1 MKVCMESVAPR
12 ATRRFVLQAT
22 GAVVGVGLLT
32 ARASLSAA
40 ADSLPLIKKPIPSS
54 KEMLPVVGLG
64 TNNFDVGEPA
74 DLAARKEVLQGM
86 PGLGGSVVDTAPL
99 YGRSEAVIGNLV
111 AELGNRDRLFF
122 ATKVMSRDSDG
133 ADGKA
138 SIEESFRRLRT
149 DRIDLMQVHNLA
161 GVEQLIPVLQALKQ
175 AKRIRYFGITTSNP
189 AQHPQ
194 MMELMKRFPL
204 DFIQVDYSIDNR
216 EVATSV
222 LPLALERHVGV
233 LINSP
238 LGGRRGAA
246 SVFSRVANRPLPD
259 WAAAIDAQSWAQVF
273 LKYVVSHPAVTC
285 ALSGTTQLKHL
296 DDNLRGARGRLPDA
310 AMRVR
315 MEKYWDSN
323 T

>member
-1 MKVCMESVAPR
+1 MKSVSPR

-22 GAVVGVGLLT
+22 GAVVGVGLLA
-32 ARASLSAA
+32 ARASLAA
-40 ADSLPLIKKPIPSS
+40 TADSLPLIKKPIPSS
-54 KEMLPVVGLG
+54 KEMVPVVGLG

-74 DLAARKEVLQGM
+74 DIAARKEVLQGM

-149 DRIDLMQVHNLA
+149 QRIDLMQVHNLA

-175 AKRIRYFGITTSNP
+175 AKRVRYFGITTSNP

-194 MMELMKRFPL
+194 MMEFMKRLPL

-216 EVATSV
+216 EVANSV

-259 WAAAIDAQSWAQVF
+259 WAAEIDAQSWAQVF

-310 AMRVR
+310 AMRAR

>member
-1 MKVCMESVAPR
+1 MKSVSPR

-22 GAVVGVGLLT
+22 GAVVGVGLLA
-32 ARASLSAA
+32 ARASLGAP

-64 TNNFDVGEPA
+64 TNNFDVGEAA
-74 DLAARKEVLQGM
+74 DIAARKEVLQGM

-111 AELGNRDRLFF
+111 AELGNRDRLFL

-149 DRIDLMQVHNLA
+149 QRIDLMQVHNLA

-175 AKRIRYFGITTSNP
+175 AKRVRYFGITTSNP

-194 MMELMKRFPL
+194 MMELMKRLPL

-216 EVATSV
+216 EVANSV

-259 WAAAIDAQSWAQVF
+259 WAAEIDAQSWAQVF

-310 AMRVR
+310 AMRAR